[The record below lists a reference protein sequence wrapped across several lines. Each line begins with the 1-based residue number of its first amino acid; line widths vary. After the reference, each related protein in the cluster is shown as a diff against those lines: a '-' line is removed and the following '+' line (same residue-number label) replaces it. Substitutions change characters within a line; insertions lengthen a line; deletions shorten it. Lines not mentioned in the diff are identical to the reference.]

1 MVMTELKSDSRAR
14 TPGSRSEPGGHGAE
28 STLTVPAVAARA
40 PLYAAVDLGTH
51 NCRLLIARAG
61 RGGRLDVVD
70 AFSRTVRLGE
80 GLARHGNLGESAMG
94 RALDALTECATR
106 IARAGVQRTAAVATE
121 ACRRAGNG
129 AAFLARVRHATG
141 LDVKTISPGEEARLT
156 LTACTDLLDPHYP
169 WVLLFD
175 IGGGSTEVVWAA
187 QRRGQTPQL
196 LATVSMASGVVT
208 FAERF
213 GGDRVDAD
221 RFAAMSGSI
230 DAGLRPFD
238 ATHNIAAAIAA
249 GKVQMIGT
257 SGTVTTLAALSL
269 GLGRYRR
276 GRVDGLAIGF
286 ADIGELI
293 ARLAVTDWAAR
304 AANLCI
310 GPERA
315 DLVIAGCAILAAI
328 CRLWPVGRISVADR
342 GLREGLIHTMQA
354 EAAAGRGTGKDIARD
369 PVVAGDHRRPALDR

>member
-1 MVMTELKSDSRAR
+1 MVTTDTKSDNPSRSWGVR
-14 TPGSRSEPGGHGAE
+14 TEAAGRDGESTFAAPGS
-28 STLTVPAVAARA
+28 AARA

-51 NCRLLIARAG
+51 NCRLLIARAR

-80 GLARHGNLGESAMG
+80 GLARHGDLGETAMN
-94 RALDALTECATR
+94 RALDALSECSAR
-106 IARAGVQRTAAVATE
+106 IAHAGVQRTAAVATE

-129 AAFLARVRHATG
+129 AAFLARVRRSTG
-141 LDVKTISPGEEARLT
+141 LNVKAISPGEEAGLT
-156 LTACTDLLDPHYP
+156 LTACADLLDPKYP

-187 QRRGQTPQL
+187 QRPGQTPQM

-276 GRVDGLAIGF
+276 GRVDGHAIGLT
-286 ADIGELI
+286 DIGELI

-328 CRLWPVGRISVADR
+328 CRIWPVGRIFVADR
-342 GLREGLIHTMQA
+342 GLREGLIRTMHA
-354 EAAAGRGTGKDIARD
+354 EAAAGRAAGEDHTLV
-369 PVVAGDHRRPALDR
+369 PVAESHRRPGPGR

>member
-1 MVMTELKSDSRAR
+1 MRGRNSES
-14 TPGSRSEPGGHGAE
+14 GSRGDS
-28 STLTVPAVAARA
+28 VRPAPDATA
-40 PLYAAVDLGTH
+40 PSYAAIDLGTH

-61 RGGRLDVVD
+61 VGGRVNLVD

-80 GLARHGNLGESAMG
+80 GLARHGTLGEAAMA
-94 RALDALTECATR
+94 RALDALAVCSGR
-106 IARAGVQRTAAVATE
+106 IAQARVVRTRAVATE
-121 ACRRAGNG
+121 ACRRAGN
-129 AAFLARVRHATG
+129 AHQFLAQVRRVTG
-141 LDVKTISPGEEARLT
+141 LDLQLISPEDEARLT
-156 LTACTDLLDPHYP
+156 LTACSDLLDPRFP

-187 QRRGQTPQL
+187 QRPGAPPEL
-196 LATVSMASGVVT
+196 LGSLSLGSGVVT

-213 GGDRVDAD
+213 GGDRVDAG
-221 RFAAMSGSI
+221 RFAAMAGFI

-238 ATHNIAAAIAA
+238 AAHNIAATIAS
-249 GKVQMIGT
+249 GQVQMIGT

-276 GRVDGLAIGF
+276 ARVDGHAIGF
-286 ADIGELI
+286 ADIAELI

-315 DLVIAGCAILAAI
+315 DLVIAGCAILDAI
-328 CRLWPVGRISVADR
+328 CRLWPVGRVSVADR
-342 GLREGLIHTMQA
+342 GLREGLILSMHADAAAARA
-354 EAAAGRGTGKDIARD
+354 EADTEGGGRAVAACAASGE
-369 PVVAGDHRRPALDR
+369 